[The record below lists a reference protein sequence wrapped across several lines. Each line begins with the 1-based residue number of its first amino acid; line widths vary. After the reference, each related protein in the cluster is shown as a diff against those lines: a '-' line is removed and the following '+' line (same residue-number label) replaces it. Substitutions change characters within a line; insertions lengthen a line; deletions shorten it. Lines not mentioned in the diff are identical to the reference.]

1 MSRYVITG
9 GAGFIGR
16 HLTEALL
23 RAGHQVR
30 VVDDLSAGLRPGEE
44 AGVEFLE
51 GDVADPAIMRAAVL
65 GAAGVFHL
73 AAITA
78 EARCRE
84 AWPHS
89 HRVNQGGM
97 VAVLDA
103 ARAAGGLPVC
113 YASTAA
119 VYGEQGPRAIQEAA
133 KPRPHG
139 HLGADKLGAEHH
151 AALAFAQHGVPNLG
165 LRLFHVY
172 GPGAAAT
179 RDVVAIFAERILAG
193 QVITL
198 HGDGQQVRDFV
209 HVADVVRHFF
219 AGMQL
224 LQMHPQ
230 ALVLNLCTGRGTT
243 IRGLA
248 DLIGVAAARIPLVQF
263 GPSRA
268 RDRRSVL
275 GDPNEAIH
283 VLGVEAALGL
293 ETGLRSLFPAP
304 PPSAP
309 EWVRRAPAF
318 AERAIHALTEDSQSD
333 RALKAEAPRATH
345 QTSHQPT

>member
-16 HLTEALL
+16 HLTEALV

-30 VVDDLSAGLRPGEE
+30 VVDDLSAGQVPALHP
-44 AGVEFLE
+44 AVEFLHA
-51 GDVADPAIMRAAVL
+51 DIADPSVMPAMV
-65 GAAGVFHL
+65 AGTAGIFHL
-73 AAITA
+73 AGISS
-78 EARCRE
+78 EASCRE
-84 AWPHS
+84 NWWRS

-103 ARAAGGLPVC
+103 ARAAGGVPVC

-119 VYGEQGPRAIQEAA
+119 IYGDQGPRAIQEAA

-151 AALAFAQHGVPNLG
+151 AALAFAEHGVPNLG

-172 GPGAAAT
+172 GPGAAAR

-224 LQMHPQ
+224 LQMQPQ

-248 DLIGVAAARIPLVQF
+248 DLIGVTSARIPLVQS
-263 GPSRA
+263 GPR
-268 RDRRSVL
+268 RPGDRRSVL

-283 VLGVEAALGL
+283 VLGVEAALDL
-293 ETGLRSLFPAP
+293 EAGLRSLFPAP
-304 PPSAP
+304 PPSAL
-309 EWVRRAPAF
+309 EWARRAPMPHMQTR
-318 AERAIHALTEDSQSD
+318 EE
-333 RALKAEAPRATH
+333 PR
-345 QTSHQPT
+345 HQPA